1 MVWQPRVYLHYNIMC
16 SLVNQIIFLGKRHQ
30 KESGLW
36 LLLNFLFFSV
46 TIAFLRKHI
55 IHACRGQFPTIIAY
69 FRVHVNIFGPF
80 SDYLI
85 GHPSA
90 LQTTTNVD

>member
-1 MVWQPRVYLHYNIMC
+1 MLVAVVALVVVVSWVILFALVVLVTLVVVVALAVLCRVQNN
-16 SLVNQIIFLGKRHQ
+16 SR
-30 KESGLW
+30 
-36 LLLNFLFFSV
+36 
-46 TIAFLRKHI
+46 
-55 IHACRGQFPTIIAY
+55 PIIAY
-69 FRVHVNIFGPF
+69 FQVHVNIFGPF